1 MADLHDKDCGDCEP
15 VRQLR
20 IVPASQTADRAEME
34 IRMKQRE
41 VRLEELRENF
51 PEMPTEMRRMVENE
65 VQKQIGTVSSGRRRR
80 HMAKKSIIAALAAAM
95 LIGTTVT
102 AGVVYKMHS
111 EPVGKYAVKT
121 KIEENNSVED
131 QTQESPDIKDVSME
145 VSYLPEGMVQTEE
158 GKYSYAD
165 ALYKGG
171 VSIVF
176 YKMDTGDA
184 QFDMLTT
191 NVKAAEEINVNGY
204 DGIYCELYGGD
215 DGEISYDQRIY
226 VAYTDVHYV
235 MEMYV
240 ASDVTKEEALKIA
253 EGVHLQ
259 PVTDGN
265 TQNIVHAYNWSACIQ
280 SVNEE
285 TVEWNP
291 SVSIPK
297 SAMKNI
303 HAVGETFAAACVES
317 PEDDWLGLGNVAVK
331 VTDVQVS
338 DNISLLDLSV
348 MDADDREA
356 LRKEVNQA
364 GELLPAKINYIKY
377 GNGIDTLNEVV
388 DSREVPQKLVYVT
401 VEYTNTGAEELNEVL
416 FMGNLMKIVEQDDQM
431 SIYTGKASDESA
443 AWDDAVPAGIAH
455 NTEMWYYDVHGG
467 ERRNNY
473 ITNLKAGETAT
484 VHMAWLVPEEEL
496 GYLYL
501 NLDTSGGSYEF
512 SESSLDVGYVD
523 IRR

>member
-1 MADLHDKDCGDCEP
+1 MADLHDKGCGDCEP

-51 PEMPTEMRRMVENE
+51 PEMPAEMRRMVENE

-95 LIGTTVT
+95 LIGTTVA

-111 EPVGKYAVKT
+111 EPVGNYAVET
-121 KIEENNSVED
+121 KIKESNSMEE
-131 QTQESPDIKDVSME
+131 QAQESLDIKDVCME
-145 VSYLPEGMVQTEE
+145 VSYLPDGMVQTEE

-191 NVKAAEEINVNGY
+191 NVKATEEINVNGY

-215 DGEISYDQRIY
+215 DGEVSFDQRIY

-235 MEMYV
+235 MEMYA
-240 ASDVTKEEALKIA
+240 ASDVSKEEALKIA
-253 EGVHLQ
+253 EGIHLQ

-265 TQNIVHAYNWSACIQ
+265 TQDVVHAYQWSTYIGED
-280 SVNEE
+280 NGEP
-285 TVEWNP
+285 VEW
-291 SVSIPK
+291 SSSDSIPK
-297 SAMKNI
+297 SAMNHT
-303 HAVGETFAAACVES
+303 HAVGEAFAAAHVES
-317 PEDDWLGLGNVAVK
+317 PEDDWLGLGSVEIK

-338 DNISLLDLSV
+338 DNVGLLDLSA
-348 MDADDREA
+348 MDADYREE
-356 LRKEVNQA
+356 LQKEVDQA
-364 GELLPAKINYIKY
+364 GVLLPAKINYIKY

-401 VEYTNTGAEELNEVL
+401 VEYTNTGSEQLDEVL
-416 FMGNLMKIVEQDDQM
+416 FMGSLIKIAEEGGQM
-431 SIYTGKASDESA
+431 RIYTGKATDESA
-443 AWDDAVPAGIAH
+443 AWDDAVPAGAARWL
-455 NTEMWYYDVHGG
+455 EMWYYDVHGG

-501 NLDTSGGSYEF
+501 NLDTAGGSYEF
-512 SESSLDVGYVD
+512 SESSLDIGYVD

>member
-1 MADLHDKDCGDCEP
+1 
-15 VRQLR
+15 
-20 IVPASQTADRAEME
+20 
-34 IRMKQRE
+34 
-41 VRLEELRENF
+41 
-51 PEMPTEMRRMVENE
+51 
-65 VQKQIGTVSSGRRRR
+65 
-80 HMAKKSIIAALAAAM
+80 MAKKTMIAALAATM
-95 LIGTTVT
+95 LIGTTVA

-111 EPVGKYAVKT
+111 EPVGKYAVET
-121 KIEENNSVED
+121 KIEEINQGETGED
-131 QTQESPDIKDVSME
+131 SSAAGQTQEVFDIKDVRME
-145 VSYLPEGMVQTEE
+145 VSYLPEGMVDSGD

-165 ALYKGG
+165 ALYEGG

-191 NVKAAEEINVNGY
+191 NVKTTEEINVNGY

-215 DGEISYDQRIY
+215 DDELSFDQRIY

-253 EGVHLQ
+253 EGVRLQ

-265 TQNIVHAYNWSACIQ
+265 TQDIVHAYNWSEYVKAG
-280 SVNEE
+280 SGEP
-285 TVEWNP
+285 VEWNP

-297 SAMKNI
+297 SAMTNT
-303 HAVGETFAAACVES
+303 HAVGEAFAAAHITS
-317 PEDDWLGLGNVAVK
+317 PEDDWLGLGNVEIK

-348 MDADDREA
+348 MDADDREE
-356 LRKEVNQA
+356 LQKEVDQA
-364 GELLPAKINYIKY
+364 GKLLPVKINYIKY

-401 VEYTNTGAEELNEVL
+401 VEYTNTGGEELDEVL
-416 FMGNLMKIVEQDDQM
+416 FMGSLMKITEENGQM
-431 SIYTGKASDESA
+431 KMYTGKASGESA
-443 AWDDAVPAGIAH
+443 AWDDAVPAGVAGFM
-455 NTEMWYYDVHGG
+455 EMWYYDVHGG

-473 ITNLKAGETAT
+473 ITHLKAGETAT

-512 SESSLDVGYVD
+512 CESSLDIGYVD
-523 IRR
+523 IRQ